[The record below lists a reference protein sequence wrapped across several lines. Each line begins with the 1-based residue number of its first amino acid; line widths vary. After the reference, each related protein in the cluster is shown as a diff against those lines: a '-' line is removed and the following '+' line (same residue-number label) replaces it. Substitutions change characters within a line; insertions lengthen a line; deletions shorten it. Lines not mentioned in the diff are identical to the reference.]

1 MRKLAQYLFQ
11 FTRSSRSATRFAS
24 RYDVPALFQFTRSSR
39 SATAPLTVVVIASS
53 VSIHALLAER
63 DTAGIFASRSA
74 TSFNSRAP
82 RGARQAAR
90 VGDRQRPFVSIHAL
104 LAERDEGVDQNS
116 GREAVSIHAL
126 LAERDSGR
134 RSQSSRRRRFNS
146 RAPRGA
152 RHGIGRIIV
161 NRRTFQFTRSSR
173 SATVISGKTFIDA
186 AQFQF
191 TRSSRSATCE
201 PAPFPPKDFCFNSR
215 APRGARHG
223 FSLARRAS
231 SCFNSRAPRG
241 ARPADSSRSRQ
252 S

>member
-1 MRKLAQYLFQ
+1 MLVLRKLAQYLFQ

-90 VGDRQRPFVSIHAL
+90 VGDRQRPF
-104 LAERDEGVDQNS
+104 
-116 GREAVSIHAL
+116 VSIHAL